1 MSRHYR
7 VCTNI
12 SKKERL
18 FLRAYNRM
26 DWSDV
31 PVRRIDR
38 MIEGLQRIRQNH
50 ERHHSSPNRY
60 QSNLDYSSSEY
71 EPDSPDEDTDSDQST
86 QLTPKRAKR
95 SRTESVNESNQE
107 MDGRS
112 SDSNTYGSPR
122 NRQVYREDDDTTN
135 RRDYPVTDPT
145 NRRDYPVTKEHESQ
159 RGRYDS
165 EHEENSN

>member
-12 SKKERL
+12 TKKERL

-31 PVRRIDR
+31 PVRRIER
-38 MIEGLQRIRQNH
+38 MIEGLQRIRQNR

-71 EPDSPDEDTDSDQST
+71 EPDSPDEDTDSDHST
-86 QLTPKRAKR
+86 QLPPKRAKR
-95 SRTESVNESNQE
+95 SRSESVNESNQE

-112 SDSNTYGSPR
+112 SDSDTYGSPR

-135 RRDYPVTDPT
+135 RRDYPVT
-145 NRRDYPVTKEHESQ
+145 KEHESQ
-159 RGRYDS
+159 RGRYDT

>member
-12 SKKERL
+12 TKKERL

-38 MIEGLQRIRQNH
+38 MILGLQRIRQGINH
-50 ERHHSSPNRY
+50 EGHPSRHCHST
-60 QSNLDYSSSEY
+60 LDYSSSEY
-71 EPDSPDEDTDSDQST
+71 EPESPDEDTDDDHSAQV
-86 QLTPKRAKR
+86 TPKRAKR
-95 SRTESVNESNQE
+95 SRSEIVKESNQE

-112 SDSNTYGSPR
+112 SDSYTYGSPHI
-122 NRQVYREDDDTTN
+122 RQNYREENTTN
-135 RRDYPVTDPT
+135 RRPEPVTE
-145 NRRDYPVTKEHESQ
+145 EHETSRGRYDSEHETS

-165 EHEENSN
+165 EHEEK